1 MPSFPT
7 PSLTPI
13 ILAGG
18 LGTRLKSVT
27 GETPKVLAEV
37 RGRPFITYLLDWI
50 RGAGFSRACIS
61 IGYGADV
68 VMDVL
73 GNSWRGLGI
82 DYSRE
87 YERLGTGGG
96 VKLALSRIES
106 EAVLVMNGDS
116 GVDVPLADFV
126 RFAEQGSGPA
136 LLAVK
141 VPDTARYG
149 SLDIEDGVVRHF
161 LEKGRSGEGWIN
173 AGVYYLPRQVI
184 AMLPE
189 GASSLETDLL
199 QKAAGSL
206 RAMQCE
212 APFLDI
218 GTPEDFARATDADWF
233 DRLRGGA

>member
-1 MPSFPT
+1 LPSTPT

-27 GETPKVLAEV
+27 GELPKVLAEV
-37 RGRPFITYLLDWI
+37 RGRPFLTYLLDWI
-50 RGAGFSRACIS
+50 RGAGFARACIS
-61 IGYGADV
+61 IGYGAEA

-73 GNSWRGLGI
+73 GDAWRGLGI

-106 EAVLVMNGDS
+106 EGVLVMNGDS
-116 GVDVPLADFV
+116 AVDVPLADFV
-126 RFAEQGSGPA
+126 RFAAQGDGPA

-149 SLDIEDGVVRHF
+149 SLDIEDGVVRRF
-161 LEKGRSGEGWIN
+161 LEKGRTGQGWIN
-173 AGVYYLPRQVI
+173 AGVYYFPKGVVE
-184 AMLPE
+184 ALPE

-206 RAMQCE
+206 RAMQCD

-218 GTPEDFARATDADWF
+218 GTPEDFARAADAAWF
-233 DRLRGGA
+233 DRLGGES

>member
-1 MPSFPT
+1 MHNIT
-7 PSLTPI
+7 PV

-50 RGAGFSRACIS
+50 RGAGFEQACIS
-61 IGYGADV
+61 IGYGADE
-68 VMDVL
+68 VMAVL
-73 GNSWRGLGI
+73 GDEYKGLKI
-82 DYSRE
+82 LYSRE

-96 VKLALSRIES
+96 VRLALDSIKS

-116 GVDVPLADFV
+116 GLSVPLSDFV
-126 RFAEQGSGPA
+126 EFALQGEGPA

-141 VPDTARYG
+141 VPDTTRYG
-149 SLDIEDGVVRHF
+149 SLDIADGTVQRF

-173 AGVYYLPRQVI
+173 AGVYYFPRAVIEALPK
-184 AMLPE
+184 

-199 QKAAGSL
+199 QKMTGDL
-206 RAMQCE
+206 RAMCCE
-212 APFLDI
+212 AEFLDI
-218 GTPEDFARATDADWF
+218 GTPEDFARAAAARWF
-233 DRLRGGA
+233 DELGPAGE